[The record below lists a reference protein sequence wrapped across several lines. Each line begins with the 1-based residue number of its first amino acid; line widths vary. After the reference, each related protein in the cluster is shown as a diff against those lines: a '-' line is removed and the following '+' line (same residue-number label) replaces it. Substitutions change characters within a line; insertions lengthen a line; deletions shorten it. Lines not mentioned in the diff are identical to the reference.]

1 MTKSGRIRVGIGGW
15 TYEPWR
21 ETFYPQTLAQRLEL
35 EYASRQV
42 TAIEINGTFYR
53 SQKPETFKKWR
64 DETPD
69 DFVFSVK
76 APRYA
81 TNRKVLAEA
90 GASIERFIESG
101 LAELGNKLGPI
112 LWQFAPTK
120 RFEPDDFEKFLE
132 LLPSAVGGCRL
143 RHVLDVRNESFKHSD
158 FLGLARRFQMA
169 AVFTDS
175 DEYPSFADVTA
186 DFVYA
191 RLMRSDASIEIGYPQ
206 AALDAWAG
214 RARIWAEGGQPA
226 DLPRIAEANGKSAP
240 CDVFIFM
247 INGAKERAPAAAR
260 QLLSCLGETP
270 ICAEKCTSL
279 G

>member
-1 MTKSGRIRVGIGGW
+1 MTKSVRIRVGIGGW

-21 ETFYPQTLAQRLEL
+21 ETFYPPSLAQKLEL

-69 DFVFSVK
+69 DFVFTVK

-132 LLPSAVGGCRL
+132 LLPSAAGSCRL
-143 RHVLDVRNESFKHSD
+143 RHVLDVRNESFMQPD
-158 FLGLARRFQMA
+158 FIALARRFQTA

-191 RLMRSDASIEIGYPQ
+191 RLMRSDASVETGYPQ
-206 AALDAWAG
+206 AALDAWAA
-214 RARIWAEGGQPA
+214 RARTWAEGGEPA
-226 DLPRIAEANGKSAP
+226 DLPRVGETNGKSAP

-260 QLLSCLGETP
+260 QLLCCLGETSLD
-270 ICAEKCTSL
+270 CAEE
-279 G
+279 